1 VTDEISPL
9 FVTQKDSSMKVSV
22 LGAGAVGSM
31 FGALLKRD
39 APHLDVTLIVRGEH
53 GRAIHDRQA
62 VIVEGPWGERSV
74 PVRAS
79 FDCADIAG
87 SDIVFVTV
95 KSHASEDAAGEA
107 APYWSDAAIVSIQ
120 NGINE
125 RLLARHANLRQLVMG
140 MTATNMAI
148 VEPGRVSLQLGG
160 ATILGPPLGH
170 AVSERVT
177 VATDVLRRIR
187 CPQLQFGSSSGISGM
202 RYNKLAINALG
213 YASCLSASNF
223 ITEALCHRPW
233 REAVGLPII
242 AECRRVFARAGI
254 PLQTI
259 PGVPNLRRIG
269 RLTRMMS
276 WPMIG
281 RGIRFGA
288 RRKFDRKPIVF
299 SLRQDLERG
308 KTTEVEHINGEI
320 VRLAATVGLAAPMN
334 AEVVRMVH
342 ELEQGGAGSFFSRD
356 EVIRRFERV
365 HAGPD
370 QTVLRRFDTAEVA
383 SGPASTPS
391 AAGASVEAGTSHP
404 VA

>member
-1 VTDEISPL
+1 
-9 FVTQKDSSMKVSV
+9 MKVSV

-39 APHLDVTLIVRGEH
+39 APDIDVTLIVRGQH
-53 GRAIHDRQA
+53 GRAIHGRQA

-79 FDCADIAG
+79 FDGADIAG

-95 KSHASEDAAGEA
+95 KSHASEDAAREA
-107 APYWSDAAIVSIQ
+107 APYWADATIVAIQ

-125 RLLARHANLRQLVMG
+125 RLLARHSDLRQLVMG
-140 MTATNMAI
+140 MTATNIAI
-148 VEPGRVSLQLGG
+148 LAPGRVSLQLGG

-170 AVSERVT
+170 ATSERVT
-177 VATDVLRRIR
+177 AATDVLRRIR
-187 CPQLQFGSSSGISGM
+187 CPQLQFDSSPNISGM

-223 ITEALCHRPW
+223 ITEALCHSPW
-233 REAVGLPII
+233 RDAVALPII
-242 AECRRVFARAGI
+242 AECRRVFAHARI
-254 PLQTI
+254 PVQAI
-259 PGVPNLRRIG
+259 PGVPGLRRIG

-281 RGIRFGA
+281 RGIRYGA
-288 RRKFDRKPIVF
+288 RRKFNRKPIMF

-308 KTTEVEHINGEI
+308 KPTEVEHINGEI
-320 VRLAATVGLAAPMN
+320 ARLAATVGLAAPMN

-342 ELEQGGAGSFFSRD
+342 ELEQRGAGSFFTRD
-356 EVIRRFERV
+356 EVIQRFKRVVVAADQSVVRRL
-365 HAGPD
+365 D
-370 QTVLRRFDTAEVA
+370 DAEVRP
-383 SGPASTPS
+383 GLASTPS
-391 AAGASVEAGTSHP
+391 AARASVERY
-404 VA
+404 